1 MTPFKTLQIPE
12 VQRYWI
18 RQARVPICF
27 LPGGP
32 KTALD
37 RDGATLVDILV
48 DNHLIAAIEP
58 AGTAASTDLAA
69 IDLESRHVWPTLIDM
84 HAHLDK
90 GHIVTRSENP
100 DGSFAGALQS
110 TADDRARRWTV
121 EDIKRRMGFG
131 LRCAYV
137 HGVAAIRTHLD
148 SPEPGLAQQS
158 WAVFREARA
167 EWADR
172 ILVQAVALVP
182 IDAFRTPYGEEL
194 ADLVADSGGIL
205 GGVTRAAGGVHG
217 ELLDDIDPLLDTIL
231 RLASERGLDVDL
243 HVDESGDP
251 AATALAHVAAAVLRN
266 RFEGRVVC
274 GHCCSLAVQP
284 EEKISRTLD
293 LCAEAGIA
301 VVTLP
306 TVNLYLQDRCG
317 ERTPRWRGVAPVH
330 EIRRRGIP
338 VAIAGDNCRDPFH
351 AYGDHDMVDTFRQAV
366 RILHLD
372 HPFGDAPAM
381 AGPVPQAIIRAGQL
395 GTIAKGGP
403 ARLILFNART
413 VNELIC
419 RPQSDRL
426 VIDRGRRVFAELP
439 DYGELDDD

>member
-1 MTPFKTLQIPE
+1 M
-12 VQRYWI
+12 
-18 RQARVPICF
+18 A
-27 LPGGP
+27 
-32 KTALD
+32 
-37 RDGATLVDILV
+37 
-48 DNHLIAAIEP
+48 
-58 AGTAASTDLAA
+58 
-69 IDLESRHVWPTLIDM
+69 
-84 HAHLDK
+84 
-90 GHIVTRSENP
+90 
-100 DGSFAGALQS
+100 
-110 TADDRARRWTV
+110 
-121 EDIKRRMGFG
+121 
-131 LRCAYV
+131 
-137 HGVAAIRTHLD
+137 
-148 SPEPGLAQQS
+148 
-158 WAVFREARA
+158 
-167 EWADR
+167 
-172 ILVQAVALVP
+172 
-182 IDAFRTPYGEEL
+182 
-194 ADLVADSGGIL
+194 
-205 GGVTRAAGGVHG
+205 RAAGGVHG

-231 RLASERGLDVDL
+231 RLASERGLDLDL

-266 RFEGRVVC
+266 RFKGRVVC

-284 EEKISRTLD
+284 EEQICRTLD

-372 HPFGDAPAM
+372 HPFGDAPVM

-413 VNELIC
+413 LNELIC

-439 DYGELDDD
+439 DYGELDGDRDSG